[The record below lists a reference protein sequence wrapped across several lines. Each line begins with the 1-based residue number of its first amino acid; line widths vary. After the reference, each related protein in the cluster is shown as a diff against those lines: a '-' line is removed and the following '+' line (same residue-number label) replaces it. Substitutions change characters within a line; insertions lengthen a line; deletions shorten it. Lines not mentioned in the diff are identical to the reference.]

1 MTTVLFWAVVI
12 AASIIVLCKTHIA
25 AEHNVAGEQKV
36 NGKWVQTM
44 YPDHY
49 TFFGIYLCYWWGA
62 LIAIFLSYLAIAFL
76 LDFTGYAERFEIQ
89 TGFQT
94 LVNSLNNK

>member
-1 MTTVLFWAVVI
+1 MATVFFWVVVI
-12 AASIIVLCKTHIA
+12 TANIIVLCKTHIA
-25 AEHNVAGEQKV
+25 AEHNVAGKQKV

-44 YPDHY
+44 YPDHH
-49 TFFGIYLCYWWGA
+49 TFFGIYLCYWWSA
-62 LIAIFLSYLAIAFL
+62 LIAIFLSYLALAFL

-94 LVNSLNNK
+94 LANSLNKK